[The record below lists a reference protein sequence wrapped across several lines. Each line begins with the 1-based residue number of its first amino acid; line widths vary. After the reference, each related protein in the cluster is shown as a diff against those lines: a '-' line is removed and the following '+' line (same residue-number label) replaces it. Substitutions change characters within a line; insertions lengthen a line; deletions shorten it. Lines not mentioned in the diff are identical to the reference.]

1 MFTYTKEQLASW
13 KEKYGEVFEIS
24 CEDKKAILKKPSRK
38 DLSFAIAGSNQA
50 KDSVKFAEILL
61 KQCWVDGDK
70 EFQED
75 DTYFFSVVPLLNAL
89 SETKEAEIKK
99 L

>member
-61 KQCWVDGDK
+61 KPHVCHCFPSFPSSFVRGGWR
-70 EFQED
+70 
-75 DTYFFSVVPLLNAL
+75 
-89 SETKEAEIKK
+89 
-99 L
+99 